1 MRRAAQGFTLVELIV
16 SIVIATV
23 LLAFMAVF
31 VTGPVDMYFAQTRRA
46 ELVDSSDAGWKR
58 IDEEIRGAVPNSL
71 RRSRNGSFEALELLQ
86 AIDVAR
92 YQNLPGN
99 ADPRDLEIG
108 TSDGEFTT
116 AGRFAT
122 VGDGFDRDDMFLVI
136 NNSIATNAYDG
147 ANVIT
152 PSPTRIQLADSATLP
167 GELDVTLSPAPTFL
181 TDSPSRRMFL
191 VTGAVSYLCNE
202 AAGTLTRYTSYGINP
217 AQINTAAGFAGA
229 TATPIAR
236 NLSACNF
243 TVTPGTATHGEVVT
257 LRLTFTRAGDASGER
272 MTVMRQSHVE
282 YVP

>member
-1 MRRAAQGFTLVELIV
+1 VKRATEGFTLVELIV

-46 ELVDSSDAGWKR
+46 ELVDSSDAGWKQL
-58 IDEEIRGAVPNSL
+58 DEEIRGAVPNSL

-92 YQNLPGN
+92 YQNLS
-99 ADPRDLEIG
+99 D
-108 TSDGEFTT
+108 TSDGTFTT
-116 AGRFAT
+116 AGPFGT
-122 VGDGFDRDDMFLVI
+122 VGAGLDTNTMFLVI
-136 NNSIATNAYDG
+136 NNSSATNAYDG

-152 PSPTRIQLADSATLP
+152 QDPTRIQLAASVTSP

-181 TDSPSRRMFL
+181 TDSPQRRMFL
-191 VTGAVSYLCNE
+191 VTGAVSYLCDE
-202 AAGTLTRYTSYGINP
+202 ATGTLTRYTGYGINS
-217 AQINTAAGFAGA
+217 AQISTSAGFAGA
-229 TATPIAR
+229 TTTPIAR

-257 LRLTFTRAGDASGER
+257 LRLTFTRAGDPNGER
-272 MTVMRQSHVE
+272 MTLMRQSHVE
-282 YVP
+282 YAP